1 MYSESWNH
9 LRGESQDLIA
19 EEGNPDLKLR
29 QSPDSVAQLNA
40 TQASILNAAASLV
53 KPGGRLVYAT
63 CSLLPAENDAIV
75 DAFLA
80 SHPEFSLLNA
90 EALLAE
96 QRVQL
101 ATGERLRLNPARDNT
116 DGFFAVALTRA

>member
-1 MYSESWNH
+1 M
-9 LRGESQDLIA
+9 
-19 EEGNPDLKLR
+19 
-29 QSPDSVAQLNA
+29 
-40 TQASILNAAASLV
+40 
-53 KPGGRLVYAT
+53 YAT

-90 EALLAE
+90 EELLAE

-101 ATGERLRLNPARDNT
+101 ATGERLRLNPARDIT
-116 DGFFAVALTRA
+116 DGFLPWR